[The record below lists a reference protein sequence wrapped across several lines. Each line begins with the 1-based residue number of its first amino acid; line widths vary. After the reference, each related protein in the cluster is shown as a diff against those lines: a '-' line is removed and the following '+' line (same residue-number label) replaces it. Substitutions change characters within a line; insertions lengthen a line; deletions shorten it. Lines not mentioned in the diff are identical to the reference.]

1 MQNIHCTELLLLSPQ
16 RVVEDVRELTTFRY
30 HLTLLCRVRLP
41 QGPRLPY
48 MRTIVTFLR
57 FDTTLAGER
66 SFFATMGS
74 FLPWGPTGGHL
85 LTNQVAQWFTN
96 TCLLALLHFHQH
108 LLAGLAASSP
118 ALACWTFLHLKVRN
132 WTVYFNCLRFLGLFS
147 SIIPFPMQ

>member
-1 MQNIHCTELLLLSPQ
+1 MQDHCIELLLSLPQ
-16 RVVEDVRELTTFRY
+16 RVVVDVRELTTFRY
-30 HLTLLCRVRLP
+30 RLTLLCRVGLP
-41 QGPRLPY
+41 RGPSPPY

-96 TCLLALLHFHQH
+96 TCLLDF
-108 LLAGLAASSP
+108 AAFSP
-118 ALACWTFLHLKVRN
+118 ALACWTCCIF
-132 WTVYFNCLRFLGLFS
+132 TSF
-147 SIIPFPMQ
+147 